1 MCGVWTYEQFARDVR
16 SSPYRRVAT
25 RGAARGLAHEPVVV
39 AAAAAVRELLAL
51 TRLAEEKIHFKP

>member
-51 TRLAEEKIHFKP
+51 TRLAEE

>member
-1 MCGVWTYEQFARDVR
+1 MRTYEQFARDVR